1 MGRSVTILAEK
12 WPLKRFE
19 MFRDGF
25 KKLGYDT
32 INTKPVMA
40 DTLVVWNRYREGGE
54 LADRFE
60 REGGPTGRNII
71 VAENAYINP
80 DYAGRK
86 YTALS
91 RTGHNGSGWTPY
103 EGPERW
109 KRMEMDV
116 HSWRKGG
123 DWILVCG
130 QRGLGA
136 PGMAMPPSFID
147 QMRLM
152 LPELTGC
159 HIEMRDPP
167 ALHQNQR
174 PLEELWPLLRA
185 VVVWTS
191 NMATVALL
199 NGVPAYYMGPHHI
212 MKGAAVHGVDSIL
225 KPSYPDREPAFKRLA
240 WAQWTREE
248 IQSGEALEML
258 GC

>member
-1 MGRSVTILAEK
+1 MKSVTVLAEK

-25 KKLGYDT
+25 LKLGYT
-32 INTKPVMA
+32 VNHKSVMA
-40 DTLVVWNRYREGGE
+40 DMLVIWNRYREGGK
-54 LADRFE
+54 LADEFE
-60 REGGPTGRNII
+60 AEMNGVI
-71 VAENAYINP
+71 VAENAYISP
-80 DYAGRK
+80 DSAGRK

-91 RTGHNGSGWTPY
+91 RTGHNGSGYTPY
-103 EGPERW
+103 AGPERW
-109 KRMEMDV
+109 ARMEIDL
-116 HSWRKGG
+116 HAWRKTG
-123 DWILVCG
+123 DWILLCG

-136 PGMAMPPSFID
+136 PGMAMPKSF
-147 QMRLM
+147 MGEVREM
-152 LPELTGC
+152 LQTTTGR

-174 PLEELWPLLRA
+174 PLKELWPLLSA

-191 NMATVALL
+191 NMATVSLI

-212 MKGAAVHGVDSIL
+212 MAGAATNGVDKIL
-225 KPSYPDREPAFKRLA
+225 EPTYPDREAAFRRLA

-248 IQSGEALEML
+248 IESGEALKWL

>member
-1 MGRSVTILAEK
+1 MKSVTILAQK

-25 KKLGYDT
+25 EKLGYAV
-32 INTKPVMA
+32 NSKPVMS
-40 DTLVVWNRYREGGE
+40 DVLVIWNRYREGGE
-54 LADRFE
+54 LADKYAME
-60 REGGPTGRNII
+60 MNKVI
-71 VAENAYINP
+71 VAENAYISP
-80 DYAGRK
+80 DSAGRK

-91 RTGHNGSGWTPY
+91 LDGHNGSGWTPY

-109 KRMEMDV
+109 TRMEIDL
-116 HSWRKGG
+116 HSWRKEGS
-123 DWILVCG
+123 WILVCG

-136 PGMAMPPSFID
+136 PGMAMPKTFMGEI
-147 QMRLM
+147 REM
-152 LPELTGC
+152 LQKTTGR

-174 PLEELWPLLRA
+174 PLKELWPLLGA

-191 NMATVALL
+191 NMATIALI
-199 NGVPAYYMGPHHI
+199 NGVPAFYMGPHHI
-212 MKGAAVHGVDSIL
+212 MDGGAIHGVDEIL
-225 KPSYPDREPAFKRLA
+225 KPTYPDREAAFRRLA

-248 IQSGEALEML
+248 IVSGEALEYL